1 MLKHKKP
8 NCMNCGFVKPK
19 IDKNPE
25 EDKHCNL
32 CDETYKLKDANE
44 HKNKELHKLKSN
56 LLKQIR
62 KLNVKDD
69 ADKQT
74 IDKITKTLIPKFK
87 KGYDKTKI
95 HFE

>member
-1 MLKHKKP
+1 MVKTKKS

-19 IDKNPE
+19 FAKNPE
-25 EDKHCNL
+25 EEKKCHL

-62 KLNVKDD
+62 KLDAKDNN
-69 ADKQT
+69 DKET
-74 IDKITKTLIPKFK
+74 IDKITKTLTPKFK
-87 KGYDKTKI
+87 KVNDKNKNVV
-95 HFE
+95 E